1 MWAQSTS
8 LPDIDEEHWS
18 LSRWNATFHF
28 QKERNTITL
37 YLLFRQWSSLHGS
50 LLNVFLLLLV
60 CMKNF
65 QKSLVD
71 VRLPLESV
79 LNKDYHHN
87 INCTCWVTLQ
97 FPCYHALITIDWLI
111 DLHIQCRPEQ
121 KEQCKRKTDA
131 MDASG
136 WTRVRVRA
144 DEHLRQLGRIGQER
158 IFLVLFIV
166 TALLC
171 GALL

>member
-97 FPCYHALITIDWLI
+97 FPCYHALITIDEWLTYI
-111 DLHIQCRPEQ
+111 YSAGQN
-121 KEQCKRKTDA
+121 KRNNANAKLMQWMRQAGRGYVSELTSICVSS
-131 MDASG
+131 DASG
-136 WTRVRVRA
+136 RK
-144 DEHLRQLGRIGQER
+144 G
-158 IFLVLFIV
+158 FF
-166 TALLC
+166 
-171 GALL
+171 